1 MFNDSTKVYLKEM
14 IVILIAVFVV
24 SFVIYIYMSNSEEST
39 RPFISKCNSIYG
51 EGNWQ
56 VNKLNQY
63 TSYSDEFWL
72 SHPIVDMD
80 VLDLRSDLYS
90 CFKKV

>member
-1 MFNDSTKVYLKEM
+1 MFNESTKVYLNEM
-14 IVILIAVFVV
+14 LTILFIVFAS
-24 SFVIYIYMSNSEEST
+24 SFIIYMYMSNGNDSV

-63 TSYSDEFWL
+63 TSYSDEFWR

-80 VLDLRSDLYS
+80 VLDLNSDLYS
-90 CFKKV
+90 CFMKD